1 MHLDTLFSCNSVV
14 WITSLPEDE
23 LGPSNR
29 MAESVEGISTENFSF
44 IRRCVR
50 RNSELEQLLNEVAV
64 RAREDGLRPMLVL
77 DMHGH
82 SENGLSVAE
91 PREFVSWERL
101 AELLREINLATHNN
115 LCVVGAA
122 CYALTAIKSL
132 TVTSP
137 APFFVLFAPEEEVN
151 VGFLESN
158 LPKFLEDVFSNGDVD
173 AAYERHLQAR
183 FKYFH
188 CERLLFIAIARYV
201 RMACKGKGAAER
213 REWLMTE
220 VFAAGM
226 PNTPE
231 NRRNVRTKIKNDIRP
246 DQGILDRYT
255 ATYLIGKAA
264 GFTMDQLLD
273 YVERAST
280 A

>member
-1 MHLDTLFSCNSVV
+1 MFSCNSVV
-14 WITSLPEDE
+14 WITSLPDDE

-29 MAESVEGISTENFSF
+29 MSESVEGISTGKFTF
-44 IRRCVR
+44 VRRCLR
-50 RNSELEQLLNEVAV
+50 RSSELEQLLSEMAV

-82 SENGLSVAE
+82 PDKGLSVAE
-91 PREFVSWERL
+91 PGEFVPWERL
-101 AELLREINLATHNN
+101 AELLREINVATHNN

-132 TVTSP
+132 TVASP
-137 APFFVLFAPEEEVN
+137 TPFFVLFAPEEEVK

-158 LPKFLEDVFSNGDVD
+158 LPNFFGDVFNSGSVD

-188 CERLLFIAIARYV
+188 CERLLFIAIARYIKN
-201 RMACKGKGAAER
+201 ACRGKGAAER
-213 REWLMTE
+213 RERLLTE
-220 VFAAGM
+220 VFEAGM

-231 NRRNVRTKIKNDIRP
+231 NRKDVRTKIKNGIQP

-264 GFTMDQLLD
+264 GFTLDQLLD
-273 YVERAST
+273 YVERAS
-280 A
+280 AA